1 MKHLTR
7 PDMFDTTQRFLRST
21 TGLRFHAC
29 VQHGALAGALVAAV
43 LAIAA
48 PSNAQSGKRRTKEA
62 DLPGLPAVDPASVD
76 PVIVP
81 PTQLAVFTDAD
92 FERRFAESY
101 AAETDIEPK
110 LADPE
115 KKQMLE
121 VLKLMQEEKMGEAAA
136 AIEKLRSPSSSAVF
150 DFTLANIYFQDE
162 KLEQAVAEYTT
173 AVQKFPKFR
182 RAWRNLALIH
192 VRNGDMVKALPA
204 LTKVVELGGGDSM
217 TYGLMGFAYSAN
229 DNAIAAESAYRMAIL
244 LDPATRDW
252 KLGLAKSFFKQ
263 KRFADA
269 VALTGDLIAE
279 TPDAADLWLL
289 QANAYVGLGQAMK
302 AAQNYEVVDRLGKT
316 TVDSLNMLGDIYINE
331 ALYDNAVSCYER
343 ALAKTP
349 RGAAER
355 PIRAAKVMVG
365 RGASIEAERLLGTV
379 EKTFG
384 GELADAER
392 KDILKMKA
400 RMAVAKGAGDEEA
413 RILEEIVGIDPLDGE
428 ALILLGQYH
437 GRKGEIEK
445 AIFLYERAAK
455 IEKTEADAKVRHA
468 QLLVGQQRYSE
479 ALPLLRSAQ
488 QIKPRENIQQYLE
501 QVERASK
508 QRGS

>member
-1 MKHLTR
+1 
-7 PDMFDTTQRFLRST
+7 
-21 TGLRFHAC
+21 
-29 VQHGALAGALVAAV
+29 
-43 LAIAA
+43 
-48 PSNAQSGKRRTKEA
+48 
-62 DLPGLPAVDPASVD
+62 
-76 PVIVP
+76 
-81 PTQLAVFTDAD
+81 
-92 FERRFAESY
+92 
-101 AAETDIEPK
+101 
-110 LADPE
+110 
-115 KKQMLE
+115 
-121 VLKLMQEEKMGEAAA
+121 
-136 AIEKLRSPSSSAVF
+136 
-150 DFTLANIYFQDE
+150 
-162 KLEQAVAEYTT
+162 
-173 AVQKFPKFR
+173 
-182 RAWRNLALIH
+182 
-192 VRNGDMVKALPA
+192 MVKALPA
-204 LTKVVELGGGDSM
+204 LIKVVELGGGDAM
-217 TYGLMGFAYSAN
+217 TYGLMGFAYSSN
-229 DNAIAAESAYRMAIL
+229 DNPIAAESAYRMAIL

-316 TVDSLNMLGDIYINE
+316 TIDSLNMLGDIYINE
-331 ALYDNAVSCYER
+331 SLYDNAVSCYER
-343 ALAKTP
+343 ALAKSP
-349 RGAAER
+349 RGSAER

-365 RGASIEAERLLGTV
+365 RGAAIEAERLLGTV
-379 EKTFG
+379 ESTYG
-384 GELADAER
+384 AELGEGER

-413 RILEEIVGIDPLDGE
+413 RILSEIVEIDPLDGE
-428 ALILLGQYH
+428 ALILLGQFH
-437 GRKGEIEK
+437 GRKGEIDK

-455 IEKTEADAKVRHA
+455 IEKCEADAKVRHA

-488 QIKPRENIQQYLE
+488 QIKPRENIQQYVE

>member
-1 MKHLTR
+1 MKTMH
-7 PDMFDTTQRFLRST
+7 S
-21 TGLRFHAC
+21 
-29 VQHGALAGALVAAV
+29 LAGAYAHSLRTLGLSLGHLRKMGVLVVAV
-43 LAIAA
+43 ALVPALVTVNAH
-48 PSNAQSGKRRTKEA
+48 AQSSKKKKEEA
-62 DLPGLPAVDPASVD
+62 PKIDYSNVD
-76 PVIVP
+76 PVVVP
-81 PTQLAVFTDAD
+81 AAQLAVFTDAD

-121 VLKLMQEEKMGEAAA
+121 VLKFIQAEKMGEAAA
-136 AIEKLRSPSSSAVF
+136 LIEQTRTPTSSAVF

-162 KLEQAVAEYTT
+162 KFDKALTEYAN

-192 VRNGDMVKALPA
+192 VRNGDVVKALPA

-229 DNAIAAESAYRMAIL
+229 DNPIAAESAYRMAIL

-252 KLGLAKSFFKQ
+252 KLGLAKSYFKQ

-269 VALTGDLIAE
+269 VALTSELIAE

-289 QANAYVGLGQAMK
+289 QANAYIGQGQAMK
-302 AAQNYEVVDRLGKT
+302 AAQNYEVVDQLGKT
-316 TVDSLNMLGDIYINE
+316 TVESLNMLGDIYINE

-355 PIRAAKVMVG
+355 PIRAAKVMVA
-365 RGASIEAERLLGTV
+365 RGAVIEAERLLGAV
-379 EKTFG
+379 EKTYG
-384 GELADAER
+384 TELAEADR
-392 KDILKMKA
+392 KEMLKMKA

-413 RILEEIVGIDPLDGE
+413 RILEEIVAIDPLDGE
-428 ALILLGQYH
+428 ALILLGQYN
-437 GRKGEIEK
+437 GRKGDVEK

-455 IEKTEADAKVRHA
+455 IEKVEADAKVRHA

-488 QIKPRENIQQYLE
+488 QLKPRENIQQYLE

>member
-1 MKHLTR
+1 MPESR
-7 PDMFDTTQRFLRST
+7 REMQPMNFITQRIAFLNST
-21 TGLRFHAC
+21 SAAVRGCL
-29 VQHGALAGALVAAV
+29 ALAVILSATTPLM
-43 LAIAA
+43 
-48 PSNAQSGKRRTKEA
+48 AQSSKRKQKEQ
-62 DLPGLPAVDPASVD
+62 DLPGLPQIDPASID
-76 PVIVP
+76 PVIIP
-81 PTQLAVFTDAD
+81 SGQLAVFTAED
-92 FERRFAESY
+92 FQRRFAESY

-115 KKQMLE
+115 KKQMVE
-121 VLKLMQEEKMGEAAA
+121 VLKLLQVEKMGEAAA

-162 KLEQAVAEYTT
+162 KLDKAVVEYTT

-182 RAWRNLALIH
+182 RAWRNLALIQ

-204 LTKVVELGGGDSM
+204 LIKVVELGGGDAM
-217 TYGLMGFAYSAN
+217 TYGLMGFAYSSN
-229 DNAIAAESAYRMAIL
+229 DNPIAAESAYRMAIL

-316 TVDSLNMLGDIYINE
+316 TIDSLNMLGDIYINE
-331 ALYDNAVSCYER
+331 SLYDNAVSCYER
-343 ALAKTP
+343 ALAKSP
-349 RGAAER
+349 RGSAER

-365 RGASIEAERLLGTV
+365 RGAAIEAERLLGTV
-379 EKTFG
+379 ESTYG
-384 GELADAER
+384 AELGEGER

-413 RILEEIVGIDPLDGE
+413 RILSEIVEIDPLDGE
-428 ALILLGQYH
+428 ALILLGQFH
-437 GRKGEIEK
+437 GRKGEIDK

-455 IEKTEADAKVRHA
+455 IEKCEADAKVRHA

-488 QIKPRENIQQYLE
+488 QIKPRENIQQYVE